1 MKASMT
7 KASMNASINKN
18 SKTTRALLSIPGVVL
33 GKSMGAGC
41 YDETVAK
48 GSVKSKLSG
57 IISKK

>member
-18 SKTTRALLSIPGVVL
+18 SKTSRALLSIPGAIL
-33 GKSMGAGC
+33 SPNAGGKC
-41 YDETVAK
+41 YDDVIAK